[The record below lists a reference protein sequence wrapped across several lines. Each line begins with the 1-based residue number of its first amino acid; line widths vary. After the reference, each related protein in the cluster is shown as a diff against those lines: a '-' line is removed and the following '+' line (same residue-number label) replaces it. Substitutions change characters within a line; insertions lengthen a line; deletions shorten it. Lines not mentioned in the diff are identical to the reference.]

1 MKMYSGGE
9 MYENFREV
17 IVASRN
23 TTPSTMLITSPIK
36 VRFRVIS
43 SRRCS
48 EHIAG
53 SRIFL
58 GAAYDVFTWP
68 LKKNSCK
75 CSCYVKPSYQPQI
88 QKKILPQSESFLVC
102 YDRDRKNAPYNKPG
116 TAKVGAISM
125 AQNCR
130 RGNPL
135 GFLKLQLVV
144 PYEKKIE
151 GETLCRLLKI
161 FEKISKM
168 RFSNSVTVPKK
179 RGPFDIQSVAKYQN
193 E

>member
-1 MKMYSGGE
+1 

-58 GAAYDVFTWP
+58 EAAYDVFTWP
-68 LKKNSCK
+68 LKKIRANAVAMLNPVTNRS
-75 CSCYVKPSYQPQI
+75 
-88 QKKILPQSESFLVC
+88 
-102 YDRDRKNAPYNKPG
+102 RKNS
-116 TAKVGAISM
+116 TSE
-125 AQNCR
+125 R
-130 RGNPL
+130 
-135 GFLKLQLVV
+135 VV
-144 PYEKKIE
+144 SCV
-151 GETLCRLLKI
+151 L
-161 FEKISKM
+161 
-168 RFSNSVTVPKK
+168 
-179 RGPFDIQSVAKYQN
+179 
-193 E
+193 